1 MDPPAVQSIDVSSTK
16 KSVDEK
22 CFDNSCTVCLDATVG
37 CFVGLCGIKFQL
49 LPLLSV
55 VSRKNPSPNRTP
67 LYIGVPVELLYDEN
81 FGSMKKKLGY
91 PAVDLEFCIT
101 TFSSFLYLL
110 SSNKVSRFDFI
121 PSKM

>member
-37 CFVGLCGIKFQL
+37 CFVGLCAALCCNCIDEPFPQPHTIVYWGYRWNF
-49 LPLLSV
+49 
-55 VSRKNPSPNRTP
+55 
-67 LYIGVPVELLYDEN
+67 LYDEN
-81 FGSMKKKLGY
+81 FGSMKKKLSS
-91 PAVDLEFCIT
+91 PPVDLEVCIT

-110 SSNKVSRFDFI
+110 SSNDFI